1 MADYLKTR
9 GSSIRSIRR
18 QIQGEIAWRRLQSK
32 KIESTVSVGDEEV
45 QAVINKLNASKG
57 AEEFRVGEIFLSAN
71 SSNEAEVQAN
81 MGKLFTALQQG
92 GSFVGY
98 ARQFSQSSSAAVGG
112 DLGWCGR
119 SSCPINSP
127 SDQADA
133 PGHDFG
139 ADQGR
144 RRLFDRRRPGRPQN
158 PDGRPPCRLS
168 R

>member
-32 KIESTVSVGDEEV
+32 RSSTVSVGDEEV

-81 MGKLFTALQQG
+81 MGKLFKRCSRA
-92 GSFVGY
+92 
-98 ARQFSQSSSAAVGG
+98 ARLSVTPANSRSLHRRLSGETSAG
-112 DLGWCGR
+112 CGR
-119 SSCPINSP
+119 NSCPINSP
-127 SDQADA
+127 TRS
-133 PGHDFG
+133 
-139 ADQGR
+139 
-144 RRLFDRRRPGRPQN
+144 
-158 PDGRPPCRLS
+158 S
-168 R
+168 RCARA